1 MLAPEPVSVA
11 MHPDGVIVLAIM
23 RSVIVVLFF
32 TIAFACQS
40 VSFKLDVDGAQFITI
55 ATHSGVILTDS
66 TDCDDDYRNC
76 RAAPLLVAV
85 ELPELLTPLV
95 RFSQYSRA
103 QRFYQVI
110 APLFKLHT
118 VLRI

>member
-1 MLAPEPVSVA
+1 
-11 MHPDGVIVLAIM
+11 M

-32 TIAFACQS
+32 TITFAPQS
-40 VSFKLDVDGAQFITI
+40 VSITLDVDGAQFITI

-76 RAAPLLVAV
+76 RAASLLVAV

-103 QRFYQVI
+103 QQFYRTN
-110 APLFKLHT
+110 APRFKLHA